1 MKLHEKVM
9 KGVFFI
15 AAAASV
21 IAVALM
27 CIFLFSGGL
36 PAIMK
41 IGPINFLLGKVWKPG
56 NDLYGI
62 FPMILGSLC
71 VTAGA
76 ILFGVPV
83 GLFAAVFTS
92 YFCPKKF
99 YKIMS
104 PCVQLLAGI
113 PSVVYGFFAMVVI
126 VPFVRTTFGGSGN
139 SMLTASILLGLM
151 ILPTIISV
159 SEAAIRAVSST
170 YYEGALAL
178 GAGKERS
185 VFTVILPAAKSG
197 ILAGVVLGIGRAI
210 GETMAVVMVAGNQP
224 RMPQGILEGVRTMT
238 TNIVMDMAY
247 ATDLHREA
255 LVGTAVVLFVFI
267 LLINLVFAILKRKGE
282 RDA

>member
-21 IAVALM
+21 IAVALI

-62 FPMILGSLC
+62 VPMILGSLC

-83 GLFAAVFTS
+83 GLFAAVFMS

-159 SEAAIRAVSST
+159 SEAAIKAVSST

-255 LVGTAVVLFVFI
+255 LIGTAVVLFVFI

>member
-21 IAVALM
+21 IAVALI

-83 GLFAAVFTS
+83 GLFAAVFMS

-185 VFTVILPAAKSG
+185 VFTVILPAARSG

-224 RMPQGILEGVRTMT
+224 RMPQDILEGVRTMT

-255 LVGTAVVLFVFI
+255 LIGTAVVLFVFI
-267 LLINLVFAILKRKGE
+267 LLINLVFAIFKRKGE

>member
-21 IAVALM
+21 IAVALI

-83 GLFAAVFTS
+83 GLFAAVFMS

-185 VFTVILPAAKSG
+185 VFTVILPAARSG

-255 LVGTAVVLFVFI
+255 LIGTAVVLFVFI